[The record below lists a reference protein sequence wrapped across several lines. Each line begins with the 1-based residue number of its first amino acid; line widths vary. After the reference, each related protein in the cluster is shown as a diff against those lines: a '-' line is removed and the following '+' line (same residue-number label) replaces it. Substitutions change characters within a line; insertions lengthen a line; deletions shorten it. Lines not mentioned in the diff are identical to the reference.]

1 MILRKKGAARRIA
14 GVPLHS
20 CFRSNIH
27 RQRNPDIA
35 AVPRMM
41 HAAMTVVTDLAMRL
55 VVNLANM
62 GIPVIVT
69 TIVANVSAMVVVM
82 THMTC
87 RRAPVVIRMLL
98 LDRRPVTN
106 PSRRRRRRLA
116 GTRRHAEQY
125 RPENQSRHQIYPSFH
140 VEHRLS
146 FSDSMIKS
154 ED

>member
-1 MILRKKGAARRIA
+1 MILRKIEAARRIA

-27 RQRNPDIA
+27 RQRNPYIA

-98 LDRRPVTN
+98 LDRRPMTN

-116 GTRRHAEQY
+116 GARRHAEQY

-154 ED
+154 AD

>member
-1 MILRKKGAARRIA
+1 
-14 GVPLHS
+14 
-20 CFRSNIH
+20 
-27 RQRNPDIA
+27 
-35 AVPRMM
+35 MM
-41 HAAMTVVTDLAMRL
+41 HAAMTVVTDLAMGS

-62 GIPVIVT
+62 RIPVIVT
-69 TIVANVSAMVVVM
+69 TIVVNVSAMVVVM
-82 THMTC
+82 AHMTC
-87 RRAPVVIRMLL
+87 RRAPMVICMLL

-116 GTRRHAEQY
+116 GARRHTEQY
-125 RPENQSRHQIYPSFH
+125 RPENQRRHQIYPSFH

>member
-1 MILRKKGAARRIA
+1 MIIRKIGAARRIA

-98 LDRRPVTN
+98 LDHHPVTN

-116 GTRRHAEQY
+116 GARRHAEQY

-146 FSDSMIKS
+146 FSGFIVGRYD
-154 ED
+154 